1 MGSLSTEFQA
11 EVMTVLRSIELL
23 LCKNISALIA
33 EQQYYHLQKP
43 HRIGSGMAE
52 YASARKSK

>member
-1 MGSLSTEFQA
+1 MGSLSTAFQA
-11 EVMTVLRSIELL
+11 EVMTILRSIELL

-33 EQQYYHLQKP
+33 EQRWQHLQKP
-43 HRIGSGMAE
+43 HQIGSGMAE